1 MTDKGLSSKWLP
13 VVAGMVIVLL
23 SAVSC
28 SFADLLRADINRDGR
43 IDSGDMSILHGE
55 MGRENCTSSPC
66 QADLNGDGRVNGDD
80 LEILTDE
87 VKSGNR
93 AAGEMDAPAEQS
105 SEPEAEESGKLF
117 FDRKPPEQ
125 PPVDAGEEEES
136 EGALQPASG
145 RFTDNKDGTV
155 TDTETGLMWTKNGDL
170 TGDTMLFHQALN
182 YIADMNRGKQPNF
195 GFTDWRLPTLA
206 ELRSLVDYTK
216 LKKWEHTVP
225 DGHPFENVQSLK
237 FNSTAY
243 LNDVEHSWFVSLYC
257 RLVGHNVDSCYG
269 HVWAV
274 RGGGGSGVMGK

>member
-1 MTDKGLSSKWLP
+1 MTDKGVSSKWLP
-13 VVAGMVIVLL
+13 VVAGIVILLL
-23 SAVSC
+23 SGGTVS
-28 SFADLLRADINRDGR
+28 SADLLRADINRDGK

-55 MGRENCTSSPC
+55 MGRDNCASSPC

-80 LEILTDE
+80 LEMLTDE
-87 VKSGNR
+87 VKSVDR
-93 AAGEMDAPAEQS
+93 AAGEAGAPAEQL
-105 SEPEAEESGKLF
+105 SEPAAEEGGKLL
-117 FDRKPPEQ
+117 FDQKPPGQ
-125 PPVDAGEEEES
+125 PPVDAGEEEVR

-182 YIADMNRGKQPNF
+182 YIEDMNRGKQPNF

-216 LKKWEHTVP
+216 LTKWEHTIPV
-225 DGHPFENVQSLK
+225 GHPFENVQSLK
-237 FNSTAY
+237 FSSTAY
-243 LNDVEHSWFVSLYC
+243 LYAAEHSWFVSLYC
-257 RLVGHNVDSCYG
+257 RLVGHNVDTCFG

-274 RGGGGSGVMGK
+274 RGAGVVE